1 MHPSTPDQSTSNRF
15 TSVGLIILL
24 AATIAITPLAID
36 MYLPAMPVI
45 AQDLQAHIG
54 TVQQSLSIFLAAYG
68 AGMLLFGPLADKFGR
83 RPLALFGISGF
94 ATASFLLVWAN
105 SIEWFLIMRAV
116 QAFCGAAATVVVPG
130 IIRHLYKDH
139 TAKGMS
145 YMSLIMMLAPLLAP
159 SIGSGILYFSEWH
172 TIFWVLF
179 GYSAILLFFIWKYL
193 PEPTSEN
200 ARISISFFSG
210 YKTVFSER
218 SVRPLIA
225 TIIFSSFSFFC
236 YLTAIPFVYIQYF
249 GVSEQLFSLLFAINI
264 STLMLSNFINS
275 RFVSRCGSPY
285 MVRSAMFTGIVLA
298 ALLCTVN
305 ILKWDMV
312 YTVILLAPL
321 LGCLTMIS
329 TNTDAMILM
338 KFPDHSGT
346 ASAVTGTLRYACGAV
361 AGPVLAL
368 TYTGTPVPFAALML
382 AGVAGITI
390 CQLWMSTQNTK
401 TN

>member
-1 MHPSTPDQSTSNRF
+1 
-15 TSVGLIILL
+15 
-24 AATIAITPLAID
+24 
-36 MYLPAMPVI
+36 
-45 AQDLQAHIG
+45 
-54 TVQQSLSIFLAAYG
+54 
-68 AGMLLFGPLADKFGR
+68 
-83 RPLALFGISGF
+83 
-94 ATASFLLVWAN
+94 VWAN
-105 SIEWFLIMRAV
+105 SIEWFLIMRAA

-130 IIRHLYKDH
+130 IIRHLYKEH

-193 PEPTSEN
+193 PEPATTNPRESM
-200 ARISISFFSG
+200 SFFSG
-210 YKTVFSER
+210 YKTVFAQR
-218 SVRPLIA
+218 SVRPLIG

-264 STLMLSNFINS
+264 GTLMLSNFINS

-285 MVRSAMFTGIVLA
+285 MVRKALFTGIVLA

-305 ILKWDMV
+305 IFKWDMV

-321 LGCLTMIS
+321 LGCLTMIT
-329 TNTDAMILM
+329 TNTDAMILL

-346 ASAVTGTLRYACGAV
+346 ATAVTGTLRYACGAL

-368 TYTGTPVPFAALML
+368 TYTGTPVPFAVLML
-382 AGVAGITI
+382 AGVISIAF
-390 CQLWMSTQNTK
+390 CQLLLIKRVSK
-401 TN
+401 TI

>member
-1 MHPSTPDQSTSNRF
+1 MHPSTPDQSSANRSA
-15 TSVGLIILL
+15 SVGLIILL

-36 MYLPAMPVI
+36 MYLPAMPSI

-94 ATASFLLVWAN
+94 AAASFLLVWAN
-105 SIEWFLIMRAV
+105 SIEWFLVLRAL

-130 IIRHLYKDH
+130 IIRHLYKEH

-172 TIFWVLF
+172 SIFWVLF

-193 PEPTSEN
+193 PEPTTVN
-200 ARISISFFSG
+200 ARASISFFSG
-210 YKTVFSER
+210 YKTVFAER
-218 SVRPLIA
+218 SARPLIF
-225 TIIFSSFSFFC
+225 TIAFSSFSFFC

-275 RFVSRCGSPY
+275 RFVSRCGSPF

-298 ALLCTVN
+298 ALLCIVN
-305 ILKWDMV
+305 ILKLDLV

-346 ASAVTGTLRYACGAV
+346 ASAVTGTLRYACGAT

-382 AGVAGITI
+382 AGVTGITI
-390 CQLWMSTQNTK
+390 CQLWMRTKNTK
-401 TN
+401 AN

>member
-1 MHPSTPDQSTSNRF
+1 MHPATSDQSTSNRPN
-15 TSVGLIILL
+15 SVGLIILL

-105 SIEWFLIMRAV
+105 SIEWFLIMRAL

-130 IIRHLYKDH
+130 IIRHLYKEH

-172 TIFWVLF
+172 SIFWVLF

-193 PEPTSEN
+193 PEPTTTD
-200 ARISISFFSG
+200 ARASISFFSG
-210 YKTVFSER
+210 YQTVFAER

-225 TIIFSSFSFFC
+225 TIIFSSFSFFS
-236 YLTAIPFVYIQYF
+236 YLTAIPFIYIQYF
-249 GVSEQLFSLLFAINI
+249 GVSEQVFSLLFAINI

-285 MVRSAMFTGIVLA
+285 MVRAAMFTGMILA

-305 ILKWDMV
+305 ILKLDMV

-346 ASAVTGTLRYACGAV
+346 ASAVTGTLRYACGAT

-382 AGVAGITI
+382 AGVTGISI
-390 CQLWMSTQNTK
+390 CQLWISTQSTK